1 MNDQGSVQ
9 LLLLAIMNYA
19 LHLIDGTKLN
29 RRPGI
34 VECRKYQKESE
45 SRQIGAHKKRK
56 ANVNL
61 PIVVKEYSNYLRAFR
76 WTNPV

>member
-19 LHLIDGTKLN
+19 LHSVDGTKLN
-29 RRPGI
+29 RR
-34 VECRKYQKESE
+34 KESE

-61 PIVVKEYSNYLRAFR
+61 RIFVVKYSNYLLAFR
-76 WTNPV
+76 WKNLV